1 MEPSKANQS
10 NGNDTTILSHHPY
23 ILCHFASYA
32 LCLLVVCIGGLWKA
46 VGWVV
51 LGVDCM
57 LICMGSELC
66 CGRLQCNEHGR
77 YTLSRFSL
85 ASHTLSAQCQSL
97 SVSGTQREEV

>member
-1 MEPSKANQS
+1 MEPSKTNQT

-57 LICMGSELC
+57 LICMGRELC
-66 CGRLQCNEHGR
+66 CGRLQCSMEWKMEWNSEHAQLQ
-77 YTLSRFSL
+77 LS
-85 ASHTLSAQCQSL
+85 C
-97 SVSGTQREEV
+97 VSGAILSLG